1 MGLLH
6 HSKLVVGYDL
16 GNQFSQISYS
26 LGDTQVETISAVAGE
41 ERYNIPTVLCKRLGV
56 NQWYYGKEA
65 LKCAEE
71 GQGILVE
78 NILQLAVT
86 GEPVQIDEVTFD
98 PVALLALFLKRSLG
112 MLSQVSTPERLAAL
126 MITCEKL
133 DGRLIEVLNQA
144 VASLHLKTDK
154 VFYQSHAESFYNY
167 VIQQPE
173 ELWKFRTLLLEYRGT
188 KVTAYCMDCN
198 RRTMPVVTFIDSW
211 EYSMPPYEPMPEAEE
226 LRQEKLERL
235 DREFADIA
243 SQVCKRTA
251 VSSVYLIGEHY
262 SEEWMKE
269 SLRSL
274 CMGRRVFQGN
284 NLYSKGACHAM
295 LERLNPSEIGKAY
308 VFLGEDKL
316 KSNIGMNILSQGQET
331 YFALLDAGVNW
342 YEAEQTF
349 EFYVRGGNEL
359 ELQIVSL
366 IGKEN
371 RTVRIALEDM
381 LPGMSRLKAHLFLT
395 GEKELVVE
403 VEDLGFGN
411 FRPATNHVWHKEI
424 AL

>member
-1 MGLLH
+1 
-6 HSKLVVGYDL
+6 
-16 GNQFSQISYS
+16 
-26 LGDTQVETISAVAGE
+26 
-41 ERYNIPTVLCKRLGV
+41 V

-112 MLSQVSTPERLAAL
+112 ILSQVSTPERLAAL

-211 EYSMPPYEPMPEAEE
+211 EYNMPPYEPMPETEE

-269 SLRSL
+269 SLRTL

-295 LERLNPSEIGKAY
+295 LERLNASEVGKAY

-359 ELQIVSL
+359 ELQIASL

-371 RTVRIALEDM
+371 RTVRITLEDM

-395 GEKELVVE
+395 GEKELVME

>member
-1 MGLLH
+1 
-6 HSKLVVGYDL
+6 
-16 GNQFSQISYS
+16 
-26 LGDTQVETISAVAGE
+26 
-41 ERYNIPTVLCKRLGV
+41 
-56 NQWYYGKEA
+56 
-65 LKCAEE
+65 
-71 GQGILVE
+71 
-78 NILQLAVT
+78 
-86 GEPVQIDEVTFD
+86 
-98 PVALLALFLKRSLG
+98 
-112 MLSQVSTPERLAAL
+112 
-126 MITCEKL
+126 
-133 DGRLIEVLNQA
+133 
-144 VASLHLKTDK
+144 
-154 VFYQSHAESFYNY
+154 
-167 VIQQPE
+167 
-173 ELWKFRTLLLEYRGT
+173 
-188 KVTAYCMDCN
+188 
-198 RRTMPVVTFIDSW
+198 
-211 EYSMPPYEPMPEAEE
+211 MPEAEE

-295 LERLNPSEIGKAY
+295 LERLNPSEVGKAY

-359 ELQIVSL
+359 ELQIASL